1 MENYERLEKVGEGAP
16 SLFPSRRRFERALGC
31 IAHHRSPFSP
41 AGTYGTVYKCRQVS
55 ALFDFCAPYQAGR
68 VEPEHSGPPALAA
81 ALPVHSAVSLVR
93 LLMKKTLSLPSPNLS
108 AHPSPPPWPPAQ
120 LQTGHV
126 VALKKIRLEEEDE
139 GVPSTALREV
149 SVLMELGQST
159 HQGAECIVK

>member
-1 MENYERLEKVGEGAP
+1 M
-16 SLFPSRRRFERALGC
+16 
-31 IAHHRSPFSP
+31 
-41 AGTYGTVYKCRQVS
+41 
-55 ALFDFCAPYQAGR
+55 PYQADQAER
-68 VEPEHSGPPALAA
+68 EHGGFGCCAA
-81 ALPVHSAVSLVR
+81 SSFLYYPHSV
-93 LLMKKTLSLPSPNLS
+93 LMKDAFPNIPRF
-108 AHPSPPPWPPAQ
+108 AHPSPSTNLSTQ